1 MGKTDSIYMKS
12 LKDPPDMESDSSPQ
26 DHPSLRERIQRSELW
41 LKIWKRLGRLRT
53 NRLWFYLWNHL
64 EIIDFDTLY
73 GATGYYLMR
82 ENYTSAEKDINT
94 FHDLVSNQ
102 FDPES
107 VIDFGCG
114 VGYWLR
120 PFYEEGLTVRGVEAS
135 QAAINNAVIPAE
147 LIERYD
153 LREPYES
160 DRHYELV
167 LCLEVLEHI
176 PEKYDRVITESI
188 AAAGRT
194 AIISAAPPGQ
204 GGTYHVNE
212 QPPEYWKDRFQEVGM
227 NFDYDSTNFLRE
239 EFELQE
245 LNDYRRENL
254 LVFRRT

>member
-1 MGKTDSIYMKS
+1 
-12 LKDPPDMESDSSPQ
+12 
-26 DHPSLRERIQRSELW
+26 
-41 LKIWKRLGRLRT
+41 
-53 NRLWFYLWNHL
+53 
-64 EIIDFDTLY
+64 
-73 GATGYYLMR
+73 MR
-82 ENYTSAEKDINT
+82 ENYTSAETDINT
-94 FHDLVSNQ
+94 FHDIVSGQ

-120 PFYEEGLTVRGVEAS
+120 PFYEAGVTVRGVEAS

-153 LREPYES
+153 LREPYEA
-160 DRHYELV
+160 DRQYELV

-176 PEKYDRVITESI
+176 PEEYTRVVSESI
-188 AAAGRT
+188 AAAGQT
-194 AIISAAPPGQ
+194 AIVSAAPPGQ

-212 QPPEYWKDRFQEVGM
+212 QPPEYWKARFQEAGM
-227 NFDYDSTNFLRE
+227 KFGRDSTNFIRE